1 MNERASES
9 ASTTRRTLLAGLTT
23 GVAVGLAGCFG
34 GGTDSSNGGQSG
46 SGTGETGTAGGTL
59 PAPAMG
65 DPNADVRVIVFE
77 DFACPHCRD
86 FTLNVVPQLQ
96 SEYIE
101 PGTVRYEFHDFPIP
115 VHDEIS
121 WEAACAARAVQ
132 ASESDAAFFEYADA
146 LFENQRSLG
155 PATYEQLATDMGLDG
170 AAIRQSAVNR
180 EHEATVRADRQLG
193 QEAGVQGTP
202 TVVVGQQGVR
212 PSYDAISSAIE
223 GQLSGN
229 S

>member
-1 MNERASES
+1 MNHS
-9 ASTTRRTLLAGLTT
+9 ASGSGATTRRTLLTGLAT
-23 GVAVGLAGCFG
+23 GTAVGVAGCFG
-34 GGTDSSNGGQSG
+34 GGSDTSGGNGG
-46 SGTGETGTAGGTL
+46 GTGTSGGGQLST
-59 PAPAMG
+59 PVKG
-65 DPNADVRVIVFE
+65 DPEADVRVIVFE

-86 FTLNVVPQLQ
+86 FTLNVVPQLD

-132 ASESDAAFFEYADA
+132 ASEGDAAFFEYADA

-180 EHEATVRADRQLG
+180 EYEATVRADRQLG

-212 PSYDAISSAIE
+212 PTYDAISSAIE
-223 GQLSGN
+223 DQLSGN
-229 S
+229 A